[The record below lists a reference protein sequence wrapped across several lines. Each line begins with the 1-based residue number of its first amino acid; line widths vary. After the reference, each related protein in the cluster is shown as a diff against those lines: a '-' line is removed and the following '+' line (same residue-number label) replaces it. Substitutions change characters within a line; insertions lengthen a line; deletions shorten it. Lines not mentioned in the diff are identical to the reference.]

1 MRDSQHHV
9 PNYQLNNGG
18 HNSSTSY
25 NSALRDIYSKRDYES
40 PPGHRT
46 VSDHIIGH
54 VMLIEVFKGHLI
66 SGISSTCT
74 IPPSWLYVFV
84 ILDKCRP

>member
-46 VSDHIIGH
+46 VSDHIVGR
-54 VMLIEVFKGHLI
+54 
-66 SGISSTCT
+66 
-74 IPPSWLYVFV
+74 YV
-84 ILDKCRP
+84 D

>member
-66 SGISSTCT
+66 T
-74 IPPSWLYVFV
+74 WLYVFV
-84 ILDKCRP
+84 FLDKCRP